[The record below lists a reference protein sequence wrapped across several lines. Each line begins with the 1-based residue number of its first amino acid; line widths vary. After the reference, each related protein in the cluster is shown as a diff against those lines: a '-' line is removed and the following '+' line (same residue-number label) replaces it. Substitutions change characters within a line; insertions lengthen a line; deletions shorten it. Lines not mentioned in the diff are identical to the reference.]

1 MKLPTSFRYATRIWL
16 TAVIIPPGLL
26 GTGFLVASLIS
37 GNFTHEKGSF
47 LLLSIM
53 AMFGVG
59 LLLSIPSWLILIWA
73 TQRVLLLDWEDWN
86 KKYLIWGIGTLL
98 TLLPFVFLSLDE
110 PLGIIGGS
118 AFHWLLISF
127 GIFHFELPITLN
139 QNDTA
144 DDGFK

>member
-1 MKLPTSFRYATRIWL
+1 
-16 TAVIIPPGLL
+16 
-26 GTGFLVASLIS
+26 VASLIS